1 MCIHHILVSFF
12 AKLIVWH
19 SYIKR
24 FNIGEGGWGG
34 GRELARLG
42 HSVVTILWY

>member
-24 FNIGEGGWGG
+24 FDWGG
-34 GRELARLG
+34 GGGGGVRELTRLG
-42 HSVVTILWY
+42 HGVVNIFW